1 MKHLKTFESF
11 EDNIPVAKFQLE
23 ENQVDD
29 LHEQFEGFIE
39 DWELQNKE
47 QLSAREMQDMFAED
61 EKGELSDEFV
71 KFLHYLEDNTD
82 WFDFNMMD
90 KVRNDL
96 AIIVAKMGIDYE
108 EDEDDDFEF
117 AEDDP
122 NWPYEQPEES
132 EEPIHQEMEDED
144 DDIES
149 LRQKTYS
156 KEPEMSLD
164 DILDKI
170 NASGYDSL
178 TDEEKEFLSKQESRI
193 TKFENFK
200 KL

>member
-1 MKHLKTFESF
+1 MKHLKKFENF
-11 EDNIPVAKFQLE
+11 EDLPIAKYELE

-29 LHEQFEGFIE
+29 LHEQFERFIE
-39 DWELQNKE
+39 DWEVQNKE
-47 QLSAREMQDMFAED
+47 QLSPEEMQNMFAED
-61 EKGELSDEFV
+61 EKGELSEEFV
-71 KFLHYLEDNTD
+71 KFLQYLEDNTD
-82 WFDFNMMD
+82 WFDFKMMH

-108 EDEDDDFEF
+108 EDEEDDFEF

-122 NWPYEQPEES
+122 NWPYEKPEES
-132 EEPIHQEMEDED
+132 EELTYSEDDDD
-144 DDIES
+144 DDIEQ

-156 KEPEMSLD
+156 KEPKMSLD

-178 TDEEKEFLSKQESRI
+178 SDEEKEFLSKQESRI
-193 TKFENFK
+193 IKFENFK
-200 KL
+200 KI